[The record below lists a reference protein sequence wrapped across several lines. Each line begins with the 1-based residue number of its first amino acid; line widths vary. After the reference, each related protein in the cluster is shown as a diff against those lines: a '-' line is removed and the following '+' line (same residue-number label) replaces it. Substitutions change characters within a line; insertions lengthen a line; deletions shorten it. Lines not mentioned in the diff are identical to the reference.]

1 MLRIILTISAITLLI
16 SSTLAQRPA
25 RFNSEQTDTTTITN
39 ILITLDK
46 IDTSQPQILVAETA
60 KHFINKPYKAGTL
73 EHSPEILTIN
83 VDEFDCT
90 TLVET
95 CIAMAKTIESNRTS
109 WHDFIYNL
117 ENIRY
122 RGGIVNGYASRLH
135 YISDWIVDNS
145 FRGNLQEVTDRIV
158 DNPKYE
164 IKTLDF
170 MSRNREKY
178 DALKDDTNYEG
189 IKNAEIG
196 YRSHRFPTIRP
207 QHIKSADIKEGDIIA
222 ITTSIKNL
230 DVTHMGIATIINGVT
245 HMIHAS
251 SKTGKVII
259 DPLPLHEYLRKN
271 RSATGIRVIRL
282 KK

>member
-1 MLRIILTISAITLLI
+1 MLRISFTISAFILLI
-16 SSTLAQRPA
+16 SSAIAQRPA
-25 RFNSEQTDTTTITN
+25 RFHNEQTDTTTITN
-39 ILITLDK
+39 LLIKLDNANL
-46 IDTSQPQILVAETA
+46 PQLQTVVSEAA
-60 KHFINKPYKAGTL
+60 KYFVDKPYKAGTL
-73 EHSPEILTIN
+73 EISPEILTIN

-90 TLVET
+90 TFVET
-95 CIAMAKTIESNRTS
+95 CIAIATTIESNRTS

-117 ENIRY
+117 ERIRY

-145 FRGNLQEVTDRIV
+145 YRGILYEVTDRIV
-158 DNPKYE
+158 NNAKYE

-170 MSRNREKY
+170 MSRNRIKY
-178 DALKDDTNYEG
+178 EALKDDTNFEG

-196 YRSHRFPTIRP
+196 YRSHRFPIIRP
-207 QHIKSADIKEGDIIA
+207 QHVATADIKEGDIIA

-251 SKTGKVII
+251 SKAGKVII